1 MKCRTVW
8 LFTAEEQDW
17 TEARI
22 DFRVRQTWIQV
33 LGLFNHLLATCLAG
47 NLTQEF
53 ASREQTAAA
62 PQNAVGCKFF
72 DDNKTFKAIYCN
84 YSFYNS

>member
-33 LGLFNHLLATCLAG
+33 LGLFNHLLATCLEG

-53 ASREQTAAA
+53 ASRE
-62 PQNAVGCKFF
+62 
-72 DDNKTFKAIYCN
+72 
-84 YSFYNS
+84 